1 MKVGAFGKELTYSQ
15 NRVFNFCC

>member
-1 MKVGAFGKELTYSQ
+1 MKVGAFGKDPTYSQ